1 MSGNPPQAGPRSPEA
16 GPAFPGA
23 VPATPE
29 ASPASPGAG
38 SASAKSRP
46 ASAEAGRAPS
56 PGRPLRADARRNRL
70 KVLEAARAAFAAEGI
85 AVPLDDIARRAG
97 VGAGTVY
104 RHFPTKEALFEAVVA
119 DQLQLLVDD
128 AREALRAGEAGE
140 AFFGFL
146 ATMIADAR
154 MKKDLAEA
162 LAATGTELQAT
173 TRQHGRELRAV
184 LGELLARAQQR
195 GAVRD
200 GIDEFDVH
208 AIVMAALAAE
218 QHRADPRPGRLAAM
232 ICDGLRPPSG

>member
-1 MSGNPPQAGPRSPEA
+1 MSGDPAQAGQAFPEA
-16 GPAFPGA
+16 GQAFPESGQA
-23 VPATPE
+23 FPAT
-29 ASPASPGAG
+29 G
-38 SASAKSRP
+38 S
-46 ASAEAGRAPS
+46 APS

-70 KVLEAARAAFAAEGI
+70 KVLEAAREAFAAEGI

-195 GAVRD
+195 GAVRG
-200 GIDEFDVH
+200 GIDECDVH

>member
-1 MSGNPPQAGPRSPEA
+1 MSGNPPQAGPRSP
-16 GPAFPGA
+16 
-23 VPATPE
+23 
-29 ASPASPGAG
+29 
-38 SASAKSRP
+38 
-46 ASAEAGRAPS
+46 EAGRAPS

-70 KVLEAARAAFAAEGI
+70 KVLDAARDAFATEGI

-128 AREALRAGEAGE
+128 ARGALGADDAGE

-173 TRQHGRELRAV
+173 TRQHGQELRAV

>member
-1 MSGNPPQAGPRSPEA
+1 ME
-16 GPAFPGA
+16 
-23 VPATPE
+23 
-29 ASPASPGAG
+29 
-38 SASAKSRP
+38 
-46 ASAEAGRAPS
+46 
-56 PGRPLRADARRNRL
+56 RPLRADARRNRL
-70 KVLEAARAAFAAEGI
+70 KVLEAAREAFAAEGI

-119 DQLQLLVDD
+119 DQLELLTDD
-128 AREALRAGEAGE
+128 AREALHADDAGA

-146 ATMIADAR
+146 ATVIADAR

-162 LAATGTELQAT
+162 LAATGTGLQAA
-173 TRQHGRELRAV
+173 TRQHGQELRAV

-200 GIDEFDVH
+200 GIDESDVH

>member
-38 SASAKSRP
+38 SASAEASP
-46 ASAEAGRAPS
+46 ASPEVGRAPS

-70 KVLEAARAAFAAEGI
+70 KVLDAARDAFATEGI

-104 RHFPTKEALFEAVVA
+104 RHFPTKEALFDAVVA

-128 AREALRAGEAGE
+128 ARGALGADDAGE

-173 TRQHGRELRAV
+173 TRQHGQELRAV

>member
-1 MSGNPPQAGPRSPEA
+1 MSGNPPQAGPRSPEV

-38 SASAKSRP
+38 SASAEASP
-46 ASAEAGRAPS
+46 ASPEVGRAPS

-70 KVLEAARAAFAAEGI
+70 KVLDAARDAFATEGI

-128 AREALRAGEAGE
+128 ARGALGADDAGE

-173 TRQHGRELRAV
+173 TRQHGQELRAV